1 MVFVIKYILE
11 NKMKKILLID
21 GSSLIFRAFYAIRN
35 LTTKDGVFVNGVYG
49 FLNMYYK
56 ALELINPTH
65 IFVAFDKGS
74 KTFRHNEF
82 ADYKGTRDNAPNEI
96 TYQFGILKD
105 LLSSMNV
112 NYLELDEYEADD
124 IIGTI
129 AKLAQKEGFEV
140 DIFTGD
146 RDYLQLVDDNIL
158 VYLTKK
164 GISEIKLMNTES
176 ILEEYDLSPKQL
188 IDVKALQG
196 DSSDNIPGVKGVGE
210 KTALKLIQEYGNLEN
225 LYENIDNL
233 KGKLKENLV
242 NEKDKAYL
250 SRYLG
255 EIFLRVPIERNIEDF
270 EIKDVNYNE
279 YLKKLEKLEFNSIIN
294 KHFKDIKKE
303 STVKSNQNIDFEVI
317 NFSEIFEKIKND
329 DEISIKFFSDKG
341 YIYRKKFYIGI
352 YSNFNKKA
360 YICKDFKLSDF
371 EKFCNLDIKIIGY
384 DIKEELFFALKNNLE
399 FKNYEDVM
407 ILEYLIDSNKGNYD
421 ILKVSNEFLNLE
433 ILDLKEMLGKGKNKK
448 TFFELEEDIIFKFIS
463 QNVFAISALYDIFI
477 EKAKENNLISLYE
490 NVEKPLVKVLADME
504 KTGVL
509 VDRNKIIE
517 LNEEYSKLAYLYE
530 QKVYELAGEVFNLNS
545 PKQLGVILFEKI
557 GLPVVK
563 KTKTGYSTDVEVL
576 EKLSKKHE
584 IADYILKYRS
594 LNKLISTY
602 LDGILE
608 YIMDDGR
615 VRTSFKQMITA
626 TGRLSSVDP
635 NLQNIPI
642 RSEEGKN
649 IRKVFVA
656 DKNKVF
662 IDADYSQIELRV
674 LAHLS
679 KDSVMIDS
687 FKNDLDIHYK
697 TASEVFGVPINEVTD
712 NQRRSAKAV
721 NFGIVYGISDYGLSK
736 DLNITRNEARQYI
749 DGYLN
754 TYPSIKNY
762 MEQIVNK
769 AKKDGFVTTILD
781 RKRYIPEINSKNF
794 NIRSFGE
801 RIALNT
807 PIQGSAADIIKLAM
821 IKVYE
826 RLKIEKVN
834 AKLILQIHDELIVE
848 CEESEKET
856 VKKILKNSM
865 ENVYKLDL
873 PLKVDVCEGRNW
885 YESK

>member
-1 MVFVIKYILE
+1 
-11 NKMKKILLID
+11 MKKILLID

-56 ALELINPTH
+56 VLELIKPTH
-65 IFVAFDKGS
+65 VFVAFDKGS

-360 YICKDFKLSDF
+360 YICKNFKLSDF

-448 TFFELEEDIIFKFIS
+448 TFFELEEAIIFKFIS

-754 TYPSIKNY
+754 TYPSIKSY
-762 MEQIVNK
+762 MEEIVNK

-807 PIQGSAADIIKLAM
+807 PIQGSAADIIKLAI

-826 RLKIEKVN
+826 RLKVEKVN

-873 PLKVDVCEGRNW
+873 PLKVDICEGRNW

>member
-1 MVFVIKYILE
+1 
-11 NKMKKILLID
+11 MKKILLID
-21 GSSLIFRAFYAIRN
+21 GSSLIFRAFYAIKN

-56 ALELINPTH
+56 ALELTNPTH
-65 IFVAFDKGS
+65 VFVAFDKGS
-74 KTFRHNEF
+74 KTFRHTEYS
-82 ADYKGTRDNAPNEI
+82 DYKGTRDKAPNEI

-124 IIGTI
+124 ILGTI

-146 RDYLQLVDDNIL
+146 RDYLQLVDDNIF

-164 GISEIKLMNTES
+164 GISEIKLMDNNAIFEDFG
-176 ILEEYDLSPKQL
+176 ISPKQL

-225 LYENIDNL
+225 LYKNLGKL
-233 KGKLKENLV
+233 KGKLKENLE

-255 EIFLRVPIERNIEDF
+255 EIYLNVPIDKNIEDF
-270 EIKDVNYNE
+270 ELKDVNLNE
-279 YLKKLEKLEFNSIIN
+279 YIEKLENLEFKSIIN
-294 KHFKDIKKE
+294 KFFKDVKKDN
-303 STVKSNQNIDFEVI
+303 SNSINHIIDSEVI
-317 NFSEIFEKIKND
+317 NFSEIFDKIKNGK
-329 DEISIKFFSDKG
+329 SIAVKFFSDKE
-341 YIYRKKFYIGI
+341 YIYREKFYIGV
-352 YSNFNKKA
+352 YSDYNKKS
-360 YICKDFKLSDF
+360 YICKEFNLEDF
-371 EKFCNLDIKIIGY
+371 ERLCNSDIKIVGY
-384 DIKEELFFALKNNLE
+384 DIKEELFFLLKNNFE
-399 FKNYEDVM
+399 VNNYEDVM
-407 ILEYLIDSNKGNYD
+407 ILEYLVDSNKGNYD
-421 ILKVSNEFLNLE
+421 ITKVSDELLHLE
-433 ILDLKEMLGKGKNKK
+433 IIDLKERFGKGKNKK
-448 TFFELEEDIIFKFIS
+448 TFFDLDEDIIVKYIS
-463 QNVFAISALYDIFI
+463 QYVFAISELYSIFVQ
-477 EKAKENNLISLYE
+477 KVKENNLYSLYE
-490 NVEKPLVKVLADME
+490 NVEKPLVKILADME
-504 KTGVL
+504 KTGVK
-509 VDRNKIIE
+509 VDKNKILE
-517 LNEEYSKLAYLYE
+517 LNEEYSKLADEYE
-530 QKVYELAGEVFNLNS
+530 QRVYELAGEVFNLNS
-545 PKQLGVILFEKI
+545 PKQLGVILFDKMK
-557 GLPVVK
+557 LPVVK

-576 EKLSKKHE
+576 EKLSEDYE
-584 IADYILKYRS
+584 IAEYILKYRS

-602 LDGILE
+602 LVGILD
-608 YIMDDGR
+608 YIMEDDR
-615 VRTSFKQMITA
+615 VRTSYKQMITA

-635 NLQNIPI
+635 NLQNIPV
-642 RSEEGKN
+642 RTQEGKN

-679 KDSVMIDS
+679 KDLVMIDS

-697 TASEVFGVPINEVTD
+697 TASEVFGVPIEEVTD

-754 TYPSIKNY
+754 TYPNIKNY
-762 MEQIVNK
+762 MEEIVK
-769 AKKDGFVTTILD
+769 IAKKDGYVTTILG
-781 RKRYIPEINSKNF
+781 RKRYIPEIKSKNF

-821 IKVYE
+821 IKVYK
-826 RLKIEKVN
+826 RLKEEKVN
-834 AKLILQIHDELIVE
+834 AKLILQIHDELIIE
-848 CEESEKET
+848 CDEKEKDI
-856 VKKILKNSM
+856 VKNILKESM

-885 YESK
+885 FESK

>member
-490 NVEKPLVKVLADME
+490 NVEKPLVKVLSDME

-602 LDGILE
+602 LYGILE

-754 TYPSIKNY
+754 TYPSIKSY
-762 MEQIVNK
+762 MEEIVNK

-826 RLKIEKVN
+826 RLKVEKVN

-873 PLKVDVCEGRNW
+873 PLKVDICEGRNW

>member
-1 MVFVIKYILE
+1 
-11 NKMKKILLID
+11 MKKILLID

-65 IFVAFDKGS
+65 VFVAFDKGS

-463 QNVFAISALYDIFI
+463 QNVFVISALYDIFI

-754 TYPSIKNY
+754 TYPSIKSY
-762 MEQIVNK
+762 MEEIVNK

-873 PLKVDVCEGRNW
+873 PLKVDICEGRNW

>member
-1 MVFVIKYILE
+1 
-11 NKMKKILLID
+11 MKKILLID
-21 GSSLIFRAFYAIRN
+21 GSSLIFRAFYAIKN

-56 ALELINPTH
+56 ALELTNPTH
-65 IFVAFDKGS
+65 VFVAFDKGS
-74 KTFRHNEF
+74 KTFRHTEYS
-82 ADYKGTRDNAPNEI
+82 DYKGTRDKAPNEI

-124 IIGTI
+124 ILGTI

-146 RDYLQLVDDNIL
+146 RDYLQLVDDNIF

-164 GISEIKLMNTES
+164 GISEIKLMDNKAIYEDFG
-176 ILEEYDLSPKQL
+176 ISPKQL
-188 IDVKALQG
+188 IEVKALQG

-225 LYENIDNL
+225 LYENLGKL
-233 KGKLKENLV
+233 KGKLKENLE

-255 EIFLRVPIERNIEDF
+255 EIYLNVPIDKNIEDF
-270 EIKDVNYNE
+270 ELKDVNLNE
-279 YLKKLEKLEFNSIIN
+279 YIEKLENLEFKSIIN
-294 KHFKDIKKE
+294 KYFKDVKKDN
-303 STVKSNQNIDFEVI
+303 SKSINHKIDSEVI
-317 NFSEIFEKIKND
+317 NFSEIFDKIKND
-329 DEISIKFFSDKG
+329 KSIAVKFFSDKE
-341 YIYRKKFYIGI
+341 YIYREKFYIGV
-352 YSNFNKKA
+352 YSDYNKKS
-360 YICKDFKLSDF
+360 YICKEFNLKDF
-371 EKFCNLDIKIIGY
+371 ERLCNSDIKIVGY
-384 DIKEELFFALKNNLE
+384 DIKEELFFLLKNNFE
-399 FKNYEDVM
+399 VNNYEDVM
-407 ILEYLIDSNKGNYD
+407 ILEYLVDSNKGNYD
-421 ILKVSNEFLNLE
+421 ITKVSEELLHLE
-433 ILDLKEMLGKGKNKK
+433 IIDLKERFGKGKNKK
-448 TFFELEEDIIFKFIS
+448 TFFDLDEDIIVKYIS
-463 QNVFAISALYDIFI
+463 QYVFAISELYSIFVQ
-477 EKAKENNLISLYE
+477 KVKENNLYSLYE
-490 NVEKPLVKVLADME
+490 NVEKPLVKILADME
-504 KTGVL
+504 KTGVK
-509 VDRNKIIE
+509 VDKNKILE
-517 LNEEYSKLAYLYE
+517 LNEEYSKLADEYE
-530 QKVYELAGEVFNLNS
+530 QRVYELAGEEFNLNS
-545 PKQLGVILFEKI
+545 PKQLGVILFDKMK
-557 GLPVVK
+557 LPVVK

-576 EKLSKKHE
+576 EKLSEDYE
-584 IADYILKYRS
+584 IAEYILKYRS

-602 LDGILE
+602 LVGILD
-608 YIMDDGR
+608 YIMEDDR
-615 VRTSFKQMITA
+615 VRTSYKQMITA

-635 NLQNIPI
+635 NLQNIPV
-642 RSEEGKN
+642 RTQEGKN

-679 KDSVMIDS
+679 KDLVMIDS

-697 TASEVFGVPINEVTD
+697 TASEVFGVPIEEVTD

-754 TYPSIKNY
+754 TYPNIKNY
-762 MEQIVNK
+762 MEEIVK
-769 AKKDGFVTTILD
+769 IAKKDGYVTTILG

-826 RLKIEKVN
+826 RLKEEKVN
-834 AKLILQIHDELIVE
+834 AKLILQIHDELIIE
-848 CEESEKET
+848 CDEKEKDI
-856 VKKILKNSM
+856 VKNILKESM

>member
-1 MVFVIKYILE
+1 
-11 NKMKKILLID
+11 MKKILLID
-21 GSSLIFRAFYAIRN
+21 GSSLIFRAFYAIKN

-56 ALELINPTH
+56 ALELTNPTH
-65 IFVAFDKGS
+65 VFVAFDKGS
-74 KTFRHNEF
+74 KTFRHTEYS
-82 ADYKGTRDNAPNEI
+82 DYKGTRDKAPNEI

-124 IIGTI
+124 ILGTI

-146 RDYLQLVDDNIL
+146 RDYLQLVDDNIF

-164 GISEIKLMNTES
+164 GISEIKLMDNNAIFEDFG
-176 ILEEYDLSPKQL
+176 ISPKQL
-188 IDVKALQG
+188 IEVKALQG

-225 LYENIDNL
+225 LYENLGKL
-233 KGKLKENLV
+233 KGKLKENLE

-255 EIFLRVPIERNIEDF
+255 EIYLNVPIDKNIEDF
-270 EIKDVNYNE
+270 ELKDVNLNE
-279 YLKKLEKLEFNSIIN
+279 YIEKLENLEFKSIIN
-294 KHFKDIKKE
+294 KYFKDVKKDN
-303 STVKSNQNIDFEVI
+303 SNSINHIIDSEVI
-317 NFSEIFEKIKND
+317 NFSEIFDKIKND
-329 DEISIKFFSDKG
+329 KSIAVKFFSDKE
-341 YIYRKKFYIGI
+341 YIYREKFYIGV
-352 YSNFNKKA
+352 YSDYNKKS
-360 YICKDFKLSDF
+360 YICKEFNLEDF
-371 EKFCNLDIKIIGY
+371 ERLCNSDIKIVGY
-384 DIKEELFFALKNNLE
+384 DIKEELFFLLKNNFE
-399 FKNYEDVM
+399 VNNYEDVM
-407 ILEYLIDSNKGNYD
+407 ILEYLVDSNKGNYD
-421 ILKVSNEFLNLE
+421 ITKVSEELLHLE
-433 ILDLKEMLGKGKNKK
+433 IIDLKERFGKGKNKK
-448 TFFELEEDIIFKFIS
+448 TFFDLDEDIIVKYIS
-463 QNVFAISALYDIFI
+463 QYVFAISELYSIFVQ
-477 EKAKENNLISLYE
+477 KVKENNLYSLYE
-490 NVEKPLVKVLADME
+490 NVEKPLVKILADME
-504 KTGVL
+504 KTGVK
-509 VDRNKIIE
+509 VDKNKILE
-517 LNEEYSKLAYLYE
+517 LNEEYSKLADEYE
-530 QKVYELAGEVFNLNS
+530 QRVYEIAGEVFNLNS
-545 PKQLGVILFEKI
+545 PKQLGVILFDKMK
-557 GLPVVK
+557 LPVVK

-576 EKLSKKHE
+576 EKLSEDYE
-584 IADYILKYRS
+584 IAEYILKYRS

-602 LDGILE
+602 LVGILD
-608 YIMDDGR
+608 YIMEDDR
-615 VRTSFKQMITA
+615 VRTSYKQMITA

-635 NLQNIPI
+635 NLQNIPV
-642 RSEEGKN
+642 RTQEGKN

-679 KDSVMIDS
+679 KDLVMIDS

-697 TASEVFGVPINEVTD
+697 TASEVFGVPIEEVTD

-754 TYPSIKNY
+754 TYPNIKNY
-762 MEQIVNK
+762 MEEIVK
-769 AKKDGFVTTILD
+769 IAKKDGYVTTILG

-826 RLKIEKVN
+826 RLKEEKVN
-834 AKLILQIHDELIVE
+834 AKLILQIHDELIIE
-848 CEESEKET
+848 CDEKEKDI
-856 VKKILKNSM
+856 VKNILKESM

>member
-1 MVFVIKYILE
+1 
-11 NKMKKILLID
+11 MKKILLID
-21 GSSLIFRAFYAIRN
+21 GSSLIFRAFYAIKN

-56 ALELINPTH
+56 ALELTNPTH
-65 IFVAFDKGS
+65 VFVAFDKGS
-74 KTFRHNEF
+74 KTFRHTEYS
-82 ADYKGTRDNAPNEI
+82 DYKGTRDKAPNEI

-124 IIGTI
+124 ILGTI

-146 RDYLQLVDDNIL
+146 RDYLQLVDDNIF

-164 GISEIKLMNTES
+164 GISEIKLMDNNAIFEDFG
-176 ILEEYDLSPKQL
+176 ISPKQL

-225 LYENIDNL
+225 LYENLGKL
-233 KGKLKENLV
+233 KGKLKENV
-242 NEKDKAYL
+242 ENEKDKAYL

-255 EIFLRVPIERNIEDF
+255 EIYLNVPIDKNIEDF
-270 EIKDVNYNE
+270 ELKDVNLNE
-279 YLKKLEKLEFNSIIN
+279 YIEKLENLEFKSIIN
-294 KHFKDIKKE
+294 KFFKDVKKDN
-303 STVKSNQNIDFEVI
+303 SNSINHIIDSEVI
-317 NFSEIFEKIKND
+317 NFSEIFDKIKND
-329 DEISIKFFSDKG
+329 KSIAVKFFSDKE
-341 YIYRKKFYIGI
+341 YIYREKFYIGV
-352 YSNFNKKA
+352 YSDYNKKS
-360 YICKDFKLSDF
+360 YICKEFNLEDF
-371 EKFCNLDIKIIGY
+371 ERLCNSDIKIVGY
-384 DIKEELFFALKNNLE
+384 DIKEELFFLLKNN
-399 FKNYEDVM
+399 FAVNNYEDVM
-407 ILEYLIDSNKGNYD
+407 ILEYLVDSNKGNYD
-421 ILKVSNEFLNLE
+421 ITKVSEELLHLE
-433 ILDLKEMLGKGKNKK
+433 IIDLKERFGKGKNKK
-448 TFFELEEDIIFKFIS
+448 TFFDLDEDIIVKYIS
-463 QNVFAISALYDIFI
+463 QYVFAISELYSIFVQ
-477 EKAKENNLISLYE
+477 KVKENNLYSLYE
-490 NVEKPLVKVLADME
+490 NVEKPLVKILADME
-504 KTGVL
+504 KTGVK
-509 VDRNKIIE
+509 VDKNKILE
-517 LNEEYSKLAYLYE
+517 LNEEYSKLADEYE
-530 QKVYELAGEVFNLNS
+530 QRVYEIAGEVFNLNS
-545 PKQLGVILFEKI
+545 PKQLGVILFDKMK
-557 GLPVVK
+557 LPVVK

-576 EKLSKKHE
+576 EKLSEDYE
-584 IADYILKYRS
+584 IAEYILKYRS

-602 LDGILE
+602 LVGILD
-608 YIMDDGR
+608 YIMEDDR
-615 VRTSFKQMITA
+615 VRTSYKQMITA

-635 NLQNIPI
+635 NLQNIPV
-642 RSEEGKN
+642 RTQEGKN

-679 KDSVMIDS
+679 KDLVMIDS

-697 TASEVFGVPINEVTD
+697 TASEVFGVPIEEVTD

-754 TYPSIKNY
+754 TYPNIKNY
-762 MEQIVNK
+762 MEEIVK
-769 AKKDGFVTTILD
+769 IAKKDGYVTTILG

-826 RLKIEKVN
+826 RLKEEKVN
-834 AKLILQIHDELIVE
+834 AKLILQIHDELIIE
-848 CEESEKET
+848 CDEKEKDI
-856 VKKILKNSM
+856 VKNILKESM

>member
-1 MVFVIKYILE
+1 
-11 NKMKKILLID
+11 MKKILLID
-21 GSSLIFRAFYAIRN
+21 GSSLIFRAFYAIKN

-56 ALELINPTH
+56 ALELTNPTH
-65 IFVAFDKGS
+65 VFVAFDKGS
-74 KTFRHNEF
+74 KTFRHTEYS
-82 ADYKGTRDNAPNEI
+82 DYKGTRDKAPNEI

-129 AKLAQKEGFEV
+129 AKMAQKEGFEV

-146 RDYLQLVDDNIL
+146 RDYLQLVDDNIF

-164 GISEIKLMNTES
+164 GISEIKLMDNNAIFEDFG
-176 ILEEYDLSPKQL
+176 ISPKQL
-188 IDVKALQG
+188 IEVKALQG

-225 LYENIDNL
+225 LYENLGNL
-233 KGKLKENLV
+233 KGKLKENLE

-255 EIFLRVPIERNIEDF
+255 EIYLNVPIDKNIEDF
-270 EIKDVNYNE
+270 EIKDVNLNE
-279 YLKKLEKLEFNSIIN
+279 YIEKLENLEFKSIIN
-294 KHFKDIKKE
+294 KYFKDVKKDN
-303 STVKSNQNIDFEVI
+303 SKNLNHIIDSEVI
-317 NFSEIFEKIKND
+317 IFSEIFDKIKND
-329 DEISIKFFSDKG
+329 KSIAVKFFSDKE
-341 YIYRKKFYIGI
+341 YIYREKFYIGV
-352 YSNFNKKA
+352 YSDYNKKS
-360 YICKDFKLSDF
+360 YICKDFNLKDF
-371 EKFCNLDIKIIGY
+371 ERLCNSDIKIVGY
-384 DIKEELFFALKNNLE
+384 DIKEELFFLLKNNFE
-399 FKNYEDVM
+399 VNNYEDVM
-407 ILEYLIDSNKGNYD
+407 ILEYLVDSNKGNYD
-421 ILKVSNEFLNLE
+421 ITKVSEEVLHLE
-433 ILDLKEMLGKGKNKK
+433 IIDLKEIFGKGKNKK
-448 TFFELEEDIIFKFIS
+448 TFFDLDEDIIVKYIS
-463 QNVFAISALYDIFI
+463 QYVFAISELYSIFVQ
-477 EKAKENNLISLYE
+477 KVKENNLYSLYE
-490 NVEKPLVKVLADME
+490 NVEKPLVKILADME
-504 KTGVL
+504 KTGVR
-509 VDRNKIIE
+509 VDKNKIME
-517 LNEEYSKLAYLYE
+517 LNEEYSKLADEYE
-530 QKVYELAGEVFNLNS
+530 QRVYELAGEVFNLNS
-545 PKQLGVILFEKI
+545 PKQLGVVLFDKMK
-557 GLPVVK
+557 LPVVK

-576 EKLSKKHE
+576 EKLSEEHE
-584 IADYILKYRS
+584 IAEYILKYRS

-602 LDGILE
+602 LVGILD
-608 YIMDDGR
+608 YIMEDDR
-615 VRTSFKQMITA
+615 VRTSYKQMITA

-635 NLQNIPI
+635 NLQNIPV
-642 RSEEGKN
+642 RTQEGKN

-679 KDSVMIDS
+679 KDLVMIDS
-687 FKNDLDIHYK
+687 FKNNLDIHYK
-697 TASEVFGVPINEVTD
+697 TASEVFGVPIEEVTD

-754 TYPSIKNY
+754 TYPNIKNY
-762 MEQIVNK
+762 MEEIVK
-769 AKKDGFVTTILD
+769 TAKKDGYVTTILG

-826 RLKIEKVN
+826 RLKEEKVN
-834 AKLILQIHDELIVE
+834 AKLILQIHDELIIE
-848 CEESEKET
+848 CDEKEKDI
-856 VKKILKNSM
+856 VKNILKESM

>member
-1 MVFVIKYILE
+1 
-11 NKMKKILLID
+11 MKKILLID
-21 GSSLIFRAFYAIRN
+21 GSSLIFRAFYAIKN

-56 ALELINPTH
+56 ALELTNPTH
-65 IFVAFDKGS
+65 VFVAFDKGS
-74 KTFRHNEF
+74 KTFRHTEYS
-82 ADYKGTRDNAPNEI
+82 DYKGTRDKAPNEI

-124 IIGTI
+124 ILGTI

-146 RDYLQLVDDNIL
+146 RDYLQLVDDNIF

-164 GISEIKLMNTES
+164 GISEIKLMDNNAIYEDFG
-176 ILEEYDLSPKQL
+176 ISPKQL
-188 IDVKALQG
+188 IEVKALQG

-225 LYENIDNL
+225 LYKNLGKL
-233 KGKLKENLV
+233 KGKLKENLE

-255 EIFLRVPIERNIEDF
+255 EIYLNVPIDKNIEDF
-270 EIKDVNYNE
+270 ELKDVNLNE
-279 YLKKLEKLEFNSIIN
+279 YIEKLENLEFKSIIN
-294 KHFKDIKKE
+294 KFFKDVKKDN
-303 STVKSNQNIDFEVI
+303 SNSINHIIDSEVI
-317 NFSEIFEKIKND
+317 NFSEIFDKIKND
-329 DEISIKFFSDKG
+329 KSIAVKFFSDKE
-341 YIYRKKFYIGI
+341 YIYREKFYIGV
-352 YSNFNKKA
+352 YSDYNKKS
-360 YICKDFKLSDF
+360 YICKEFNLKDF
-371 EKFCNLDIKIIGY
+371 ERLCNSDIKIVGY
-384 DIKEELFFALKNNLE
+384 DIKEELFFLLKNNFE
-399 FKNYEDVM
+399 VNNYEDVM
-407 ILEYLIDSNKGNYD
+407 ILEYLVDSNKGNYD
-421 ILKVSNEFLNLE
+421 ITKVSEELLHLE
-433 ILDLKEMLGKGKNKK
+433 IIDLKERFGKGKNKK
-448 TFFELEEDIIFKFIS
+448 TFFDLDEDIIVKYIS
-463 QNVFAISALYDIFI
+463 QYVFAISELYSIFVQ
-477 EKAKENNLISLYE
+477 KVKENNLYSLYE
-490 NVEKPLVKVLADME
+490 NVEKPLVKILADME
-504 KTGVL
+504 KTGVK
-509 VDRNKIIE
+509 VDKNKILE
-517 LNEEYSKLAYLYE
+517 LNEEYSKLADEYE
-530 QKVYELAGEVFNLNS
+530 QRVYEIAGEVFNLNS
-545 PKQLGVILFEKI
+545 PKQLGVILFDKMK
-557 GLPVVK
+557 LPVVK

-576 EKLSKKHE
+576 EKLSEDYE
-584 IADYILKYRS
+584 IAEYILKYRS

-602 LDGILE
+602 LVGILD
-608 YIMDDGR
+608 YIMEDDR
-615 VRTSFKQMITA
+615 VRTSYKQMITA

-635 NLQNIPI
+635 NLQNIPV
-642 RSEEGKN
+642 RTQEGKN

-679 KDSVMIDS
+679 KDLVMIDS

-697 TASEVFGVPINEVTD
+697 TASEVFGVPIEEVTD

-754 TYPSIKNY
+754 TYPNIKNY
-762 MEQIVNK
+762 MEEIVK
-769 AKKDGFVTTILD
+769 IAKKDGYVTTILG

-826 RLKIEKVN
+826 RLKEEKVN
-834 AKLILQIHDELIVE
+834 AKLILQIHDELIIE
-848 CEESEKET
+848 CDEKEKDI
-856 VKKILKNSM
+856 VKNILKESM

>member
-1 MVFVIKYILE
+1 
-11 NKMKKILLID
+11 MKKILLID

-65 IFVAFDKGS
+65 VFVAFDKGS

-448 TFFELEEDIIFKFIS
+448 TFFELEENIIFKFIS

-736 DLNITRNEARQYI
+736 DLNITRNEARKYI

-754 TYPSIKNY
+754 TYPSIKSY
-762 MEQIVNK
+762 MEEIVNK

-826 RLKIEKVN
+826 RLKIEKVD

-873 PLKVDVCEGRNW
+873 PLKVDICEGRNW

>member
-1 MVFVIKYILE
+1 
-11 NKMKKILLID
+11 MKKILLID

-65 IFVAFDKGS
+65 VFVAFDKGS

-82 ADYKGTRDNAPNEI
+82 ADYKGTRGNAPNEI

-736 DLNITRNEARQYI
+736 DLNITRNEARKYI

-754 TYPSIKNY
+754 TYPSIKSY
-762 MEQIVNK
+762 MEEIVNK

-873 PLKVDVCEGRNW
+873 PLKVDICEGRNW

>member
-1 MVFVIKYILE
+1 
-11 NKMKKILLID
+11 MKKILLID
-21 GSSLIFRAFYAIRN
+21 GSSLIFRAFYAIKN

-56 ALELINPTH
+56 ALELTNPTH
-65 IFVAFDKGS
+65 VFVAFDKGS
-74 KTFRHNEF
+74 KTFRHTEYS
-82 ADYKGTRDNAPNEI
+82 DYKGTRDKAPNEI

-124 IIGTI
+124 ILGTI

-146 RDYLQLVDDNIL
+146 RDYLQLVDDNIF

-164 GISEIKLMNTES
+164 GISEIKLMDNNAIFEDFG
-176 ILEEYDLSPKQL
+176 ISPNQL

-225 LYENIDNL
+225 LYKNLGKL
-233 KGKLKENLV
+233 KGKLKENLE

-255 EIFLRVPIERNIEDF
+255 EIYLNVPIDKNIEDF
-270 EIKDVNYNE
+270 ELKDVNLNE
-279 YLKKLEKLEFNSIIN
+279 YIEKLENLEFKSIIN
-294 KHFKDIKKE
+294 KFFKDVKKDN
-303 STVKSNQNIDFEVI
+303 SNSINHIIDSEVI
-317 NFSEIFEKIKND
+317 NFSEIFDKIKND
-329 DEISIKFFSDKG
+329 KSIAVKFFSDKE
-341 YIYRKKFYIGI
+341 YIYREKFYIGV
-352 YSNFNKKA
+352 YSDYNKKS
-360 YICKDFKLSDF
+360 YICKEFNLEDF
-371 EKFCNLDIKIIGY
+371 ERLCNSDIKIVGY
-384 DIKEELFFALKNNLE
+384 DIKEELFFLLKNNFE
-399 FKNYEDVM
+399 VNNYEDVM
-407 ILEYLIDSNKGNYD
+407 ILEYLVDSNKGNYD
-421 ILKVSNEFLNLE
+421 ITKVSEELLHLE
-433 ILDLKEMLGKGKNKK
+433 IIDLKERFGKGKNKK
-448 TFFELEEDIIFKFIS
+448 TFFDLDEDIIVKYIS
-463 QNVFAISALYDIFI
+463 QYVFAISELYSIFVQ
-477 EKAKENNLISLYE
+477 KVKENNLYSLYE
-490 NVEKPLVKVLADME
+490 NVEKPLVKILADME
-504 KTGVL
+504 KTGVK
-509 VDRNKIIE
+509 VDKNKILE
-517 LNEEYSKLAYLYE
+517 LNEEYSKLADEYE
-530 QKVYELAGEVFNLNS
+530 QRVYEIAGEVFNLNS
-545 PKQLGVILFEKI
+545 PKQLGVILFDKMK
-557 GLPVVK
+557 LPVVK

-576 EKLSKKHE
+576 EKLSEDYE
-584 IADYILKYRS
+584 IAEYILKYRS

-602 LDGILE
+602 LVGILD
-608 YIMDDGR
+608 YIMEDDR
-615 VRTSFKQMITA
+615 VRTSYKQMITA

-635 NLQNIPI
+635 NLQNIPV
-642 RSEEGKN
+642 RTQEGKN

-679 KDSVMIDS
+679 KDLVMIDS

-697 TASEVFGVPINEVTD
+697 TASEVFGVPIEEVTD

-754 TYPSIKNY
+754 TYPNIKNY
-762 MEQIVNK
+762 MEEIVK
-769 AKKDGFVTTILD
+769 IAKKDGYVTTILG

-821 IKVYE
+821 IKVYK
-826 RLKIEKVN
+826 RLKEEKVN
-834 AKLILQIHDELIVE
+834 AKLILQIHDELIIE
-848 CEESEKET
+848 CDEKEKDI
-856 VKKILKNSM
+856 VKNILKESM

>member
-1 MVFVIKYILE
+1 
-11 NKMKKILLID
+11 MKKILLID

-65 IFVAFDKGS
+65 VFVAFDKGS

-124 IIGTI
+124 ILGTI

-146 RDYLQLVDDNIL
+146 RDYLQLIDDNIF

-294 KHFKDIKKE
+294 KHFKDRKKE

-754 TYPSIKNY
+754 TYPSIKSY
-762 MEQIVNK
+762 MEEIVNK

-873 PLKVDVCEGRNW
+873 PLKVDICEGRNW

>member
-1 MVFVIKYILE
+1 
-11 NKMKKILLID
+11 MKKILLID

-112 NYLELDEYEADD
+112 NYLELDKYEADD

-329 DEISIKFFSDKG
+329 DEVSIKFFSDKG

-576 EKLSKKHE
+576 EELSKKHE

-754 TYPSIKNY
+754 TYPSIKSY
-762 MEQIVNK
+762 MEEIVNK

>member
-1 MVFVIKYILE
+1 
-11 NKMKKILLID
+11 MKKILLID

-176 ILEEYDLSPKQL
+176 ILEEYDLSPRQL

-754 TYPSIKNY
+754 TYPSIKSY
-762 MEQIVNK
+762 MEEIVNK

-873 PLKVDVCEGRNW
+873 PLKVDICEGRNW

>member
-303 STVKSNQNIDFEVI
+303 STVKPNQNIDFEVI

-754 TYPSIKNY
+754 TYPSIKSY
-762 MEQIVNK
+762 MEEIVNK

-873 PLKVDVCEGRNW
+873 PLKVDICEGRNW

>member
-1 MVFVIKYILE
+1 
-11 NKMKKILLID
+11 MKKILLID
-21 GSSLIFRAFYAIRN
+21 GSSLIFRAFYAIKN

-56 ALELINPTH
+56 ALELTNPTH
-65 IFVAFDKGS
+65 VFVAFDKGS
-74 KTFRHNEF
+74 KTFRHTEYS
-82 ADYKGTRDNAPNEI
+82 DYKGTRDKAPNEI

-124 IIGTI
+124 ILGTI

-146 RDYLQLVDDNIL
+146 RDYLQLVDDNIF

-164 GISEIKLMNTES
+164 GISEIKLMDNNAIFEDFG
-176 ILEEYDLSPKQL
+176 ISPKQL

-225 LYENIDNL
+225 LYENLGKL
-233 KGKLKENLV
+233 KGKLKENLE

-255 EIFLRVPIERNIEDF
+255 EIYLNVPIDKNIEDF
-270 EIKDVNYNE
+270 ELKDVNLNE
-279 YLKKLEKLEFNSIIN
+279 YIEKLENLEFKSIIN
-294 KHFKDIKKE
+294 KFFKDVKKDN
-303 STVKSNQNIDFEVI
+303 SNSINHIIDSEVI
-317 NFSEIFEKIKND
+317 NFSEIFDKIKND
-329 DEISIKFFSDKG
+329 KSIAVKFFSDKE
-341 YIYRKKFYIGI
+341 YIYREKFYIGV
-352 YSNFNKKA
+352 YSDYNKKS
-360 YICKDFKLSDF
+360 YICKEFNLEDF
-371 EKFCNLDIKIIGY
+371 ERLCNSDIKIVGY
-384 DIKEELFFALKNNLE
+384 DIKEELFFLLKNNFE
-399 FKNYEDVM
+399 VNNYEDVM
-407 ILEYLIDSNKGNYD
+407 ILEYLVDSNKGNYD
-421 ILKVSNEFLNLE
+421 ITKVSEELLHLE
-433 ILDLKEMLGKGKNKK
+433 IIDLKERFGKGKNKK
-448 TFFELEEDIIFKFIS
+448 TFFDLDEDIIVKYIS
-463 QNVFAISALYDIFI
+463 QYVFAISELYSIFVQ
-477 EKAKENNLISLYE
+477 KVKENNLYSLYE
-490 NVEKPLVKVLADME
+490 NVEKPLVKILADME
-504 KTGVL
+504 KTGVK
-509 VDRNKIIE
+509 VDKNKILE
-517 LNEEYSKLAYLYE
+517 LNEEYSKLADEYE
-530 QKVYELAGEVFNLNS
+530 QRVYELAGEVFNLNS
-545 PKQLGVILFEKI
+545 PKQLGVILFDKMK
-557 GLPVVK
+557 LPVVK

-576 EKLSKKHE
+576 EKLSEDYE
-584 IADYILKYRS
+584 IAEYILKYRS

-602 LDGILE
+602 LVGILD
-608 YIMDDGR
+608 YIMEDDR
-615 VRTSFKQMITA
+615 VRTSYKQMITA

-635 NLQNIPI
+635 NLQNIPV
-642 RSEEGKN
+642 RTQEGKN

-679 KDSVMIDS
+679 KDLVMIDS

-697 TASEVFGVPINEVTD
+697 TASEVFGVPIEEVTD

-749 DGYLN
+749 DGFLN
-754 TYPSIKNY
+754 TYPNIKNY
-762 MEQIVNK
+762 MEEIVK
-769 AKKDGFVTTILD
+769 IAKKDGYVTTILG
-781 RKRYIPEINSKNF
+781 RKRYIPEIKSKNF

-821 IKVYE
+821 IKVYK
-826 RLKIEKVN
+826 RLKEEKVN
-834 AKLILQIHDELIVE
+834 AKLILQIHDELIIE
-848 CEESEKET
+848 CDEKEKDI
-856 VKKILKNSM
+856 VKNILKESM

-885 YESK
+885 FESK

>member
-1 MVFVIKYILE
+1 
-11 NKMKKILLID
+11 
-21 GSSLIFRAFYAIRN
+21 
-35 LTTKDGVFVNGVYG
+35 
-49 FLNMYYK
+49 MYYK
-56 ALELINPTH
+56 ALEFTNPTH
-65 IFVAFDKGS
+65 VFVAFDKGS
-74 KTFRHNEF
+74 KTFRHTEYS
-82 ADYKGTRDNAPNEI
+82 DYKGTRDKAPNEI

-124 IIGTI
+124 ILGTI

-146 RDYLQLVDDNIL
+146 RDYLQLVDDNIF

-164 GISEIKLMNTES
+164 GISEIKLMDNNAIFEDFG
-176 ILEEYDLSPKQL
+176 ISPKQL

-225 LYENIDNL
+225 LYENLGKL
-233 KGKLKENLV
+233 KGKLKENLE

-255 EIFLRVPIERNIEDF
+255 EIYLNVPIDKNIEDF
-270 EIKDVNYNE
+270 ELKDVNLNE
-279 YLKKLEKLEFNSIIN
+279 YIEKLENLEFKSIIN
-294 KHFKDIKKE
+294 KFFKDVKKDN
-303 STVKSNQNIDFEVI
+303 SNSINHIIDSEVI
-317 NFSEIFEKIKND
+317 NFSEIFDKIKND
-329 DEISIKFFSDKG
+329 KSIAVKFFSDKE
-341 YIYRKKFYIGI
+341 YIYREKFYIGV
-352 YSNFNKKA
+352 YSDYNKKS
-360 YICKDFKLSDF
+360 YICKEFNLEDF
-371 EKFCNLDIKIIGY
+371 ERLCNSDIKIVGY
-384 DIKEELFFALKNNLE
+384 DIKEELFFLLKNNFE
-399 FKNYEDVM
+399 VNNYEDVM
-407 ILEYLIDSNKGNYD
+407 ILEYLVDSNKGNYD
-421 ILKVSNEFLNLE
+421 ITKVSEELLHLE
-433 ILDLKEMLGKGKNKK
+433 IIDLKERFGKGKNKK
-448 TFFELEEDIIFKFIS
+448 TFFDLDEDIIVKYIS
-463 QNVFAISALYDIFI
+463 QYVFAISELYSIFVQ
-477 EKAKENNLISLYE
+477 KVKENNLYSLYE
-490 NVEKPLVKVLADME
+490 NVEKPLVKILADME
-504 KTGVL
+504 KTGVK
-509 VDRNKIIE
+509 VDKNKILE
-517 LNEEYSKLAYLYE
+517 LNEEYSKLADEYE
-530 QKVYELAGEVFNLNS
+530 QRVYEIAGEVFNLNS
-545 PKQLGVILFEKI
+545 PKQLGVILFDKMK
-557 GLPVVK
+557 LPVVK

-576 EKLSKKHE
+576 EKLSEDYE
-584 IADYILKYRS
+584 IAEYILKYRS

-602 LDGILE
+602 LVGILD
-608 YIMDDGR
+608 YIMEDDR
-615 VRTSFKQMITA
+615 VRTSYKQMITA

-635 NLQNIPI
+635 NLQNIPV
-642 RSEEGKN
+642 RTQEGKN

-679 KDSVMIDS
+679 KDLVMIDS

-697 TASEVFGVPINEVTD
+697 TASEVFGVPIEEVTD

-754 TYPSIKNY
+754 TYPNIKNY
-762 MEQIVNK
+762 MEEIVK
-769 AKKDGFVTTILD
+769 IAKKDGYVTTILG

-826 RLKIEKVN
+826 RLKEEKVN
-834 AKLILQIHDELIVE
+834 AKLILQIHDELIIE
-848 CEESEKET
+848 CDEKEKDI
-856 VKKILKNSM
+856 VKNILKESM

>member
-1 MVFVIKYILE
+1 M
-11 NKMKKILLID
+11 
-21 GSSLIFRAFYAIRN
+21 
-35 LTTKDGVFVNGVYG
+35 
-49 FLNMYYK
+49 
-56 ALELINPTH
+56 
-65 IFVAFDKGS
+65 
-74 KTFRHNEF
+74 
-82 ADYKGTRDNAPNEI
+82 
-96 TYQFGILKD
+96 
-105 LLSSMNV
+105 
-112 NYLELDEYEADD
+112 
-124 IIGTI
+124 
-129 AKLAQKEGFEV
+129 
-140 DIFTGD
+140 
-146 RDYLQLVDDNIL
+146 
-158 VYLTKK
+158 
-164 GISEIKLMNTES
+164 
-176 ILEEYDLSPKQL
+176 
-188 IDVKALQG
+188 
-196 DSSDNIPGVKGVGE
+196 
-210 KTALKLIQEYGNLEN
+210 
-225 LYENIDNL
+225 
-233 KGKLKENLV
+233 
-242 NEKDKAYL
+242 
-250 SRYLG
+250 
-255 EIFLRVPIERNIEDF
+255 
-270 EIKDVNYNE
+270 
-279 YLKKLEKLEFNSIIN
+279 
-294 KHFKDIKKE
+294 
-303 STVKSNQNIDFEVI
+303 
-317 NFSEIFEKIKND
+317 
-329 DEISIKFFSDKG
+329 
-341 YIYRKKFYIGI
+341 
-352 YSNFNKKA
+352 
-360 YICKDFKLSDF
+360 
-371 EKFCNLDIKIIGY
+371 
-384 DIKEELFFALKNNLE
+384 FFALKNNLE

-448 TFFELEEDIIFKFIS
+448 TFFELEENIIFKFIS

-626 TGRLSSVDP
+626 TGRLSSIDP

-754 TYPSIKNY
+754 TYPSIKSY
-762 MEQIVNK
+762 MEEIVNK

-873 PLKVDVCEGRNW
+873 PLKVDICEGRNW

>member
-1 MVFVIKYILE
+1 
-11 NKMKKILLID
+11 MKKILLID

-65 IFVAFDKGS
+65 VFVAFDKGS

-270 EIKDVNYNE
+270 KIKDVNYNE

-329 DEISIKFFSDKG
+329 DEVSIKFFSDKG

>member
-1 MVFVIKYILE
+1 
-11 NKMKKILLID
+11 MKKILLID

-65 IFVAFDKGS
+65 VFVAFDKGS

-341 YIYRKKFYIGI
+341 YIYRNKFYIGI

-448 TFFELEEDIIFKFIS
+448 TFFELEEDIIFKFIL

-754 TYPSIKNY
+754 TYPSIKSY
-762 MEQIVNK
+762 MEEIVNK

-873 PLKVDVCEGRNW
+873 PLKVDICEGRNW

>member
-1 MVFVIKYILE
+1 
-11 NKMKKILLID
+11 MKKILLID

-65 IFVAFDKGS
+65 VFVAFDKGS

-146 RDYLQLVDDNIL
+146 RDYLQLVDYNIL

-164 GISEIKLMNTES
+164 GISEIKLMNIES

-341 YIYRKKFYIGI
+341 YIYRNKFYIGI

-754 TYPSIKNY
+754 TYPSIKSY
-762 MEQIVNK
+762 MEEIVNK

-873 PLKVDVCEGRNW
+873 PLKVDICEGRNW

>member
-1 MVFVIKYILE
+1 
-11 NKMKKILLID
+11 MKKILLID

-65 IFVAFDKGS
+65 VFVAFDKGS

-82 ADYKGTRDNAPNEI
+82 VDYKGTRDNAPNEI

-124 IIGTI
+124 ILGTI

-164 GISEIKLMNTES
+164 GISEIKLMNNES
-176 ILEEYDLSPKQL
+176 IFEEYGLSPKQL

-210 KTALKLIQEYGNLEN
+210 KTALKLIQEYGTLEN
-225 LYENIDNL
+225 LYENLDSL
-233 KGKLKENLV
+233 KGKLKENLE

-250 SRYLG
+250 SRHLG
-255 EIFLRVPIERNIEDF
+255 EIFLNVPIERNIEDF
-270 EIKDVNYNE
+270 EIKDVNSDE
-279 YLKKLEKLEFNSIIN
+279 YIEKLEKLEFKSIIN
-294 KHFKDIKKE
+294 KHFKDIKKDN
-303 STVKSNQNIDFEVI
+303 TIKTNQNIDFEVI
-317 NFSEIFEKIKND
+317 DFSEIFEKIKK
-329 DEISIKFFSDKG
+329 DEYISIKFFSDKG
-341 YIYRKKFYIGI
+341 YIYREKFYIGI

-754 TYPSIKNY
+754 TYPSIKSY
-762 MEQIVNK
+762 MEEIVNK

-826 RLKIEKVN
+826 RLKLEKVN
-834 AKLILQIHDELIVE
+834 AKLILQIHDELIIE
-848 CEESEKET
+848 CEENEKEI
-856 VKKILKNSM
+856 VKKILKDSM

>member
-317 NFSEIFEKIKND
+317 GFSEIFEKIKND

-754 TYPSIKNY
+754 TYPSIKSY
-762 MEQIVNK
+762 MEEIVNK

-873 PLKVDVCEGRNW
+873 PLKVDICEGRNW

>member
-1 MVFVIKYILE
+1 
-11 NKMKKILLID
+11 MKKILLID
-21 GSSLIFRAFYAIRN
+21 GSSLIFRAFYAIKN

-56 ALELINPTH
+56 ALELTNPTH
-65 IFVAFDKGS
+65 VFVAFDKGS
-74 KTFRHNEF
+74 KTFRHTEYS
-82 ADYKGTRDNAPNEI
+82 DYKGTRDKAPNEI

-124 IIGTI
+124 ILGTI

-146 RDYLQLVDDNIL
+146 RDYLQLVDDNIF

-164 GISEIKLMNTES
+164 GISEIKLMDNNAIFEDFG
-176 ILEEYDLSPKQL
+176 ISPKQL

-225 LYENIDNL
+225 LYKNLGKL
-233 KGKLKENLV
+233 KGKLKENLE

-255 EIFLRVPIERNIEDF
+255 EIYLNVPIDKNIEDF
-270 EIKDVNYNE
+270 ELKDVNLNE
-279 YLKKLEKLEFNSIIN
+279 YIEKLENLEFKSIIN
-294 KHFKDIKKE
+294 KFFKDVKKDN
-303 STVKSNQNIDFEVI
+303 SNSINHIIDSEVI
-317 NFSEIFEKIKND
+317 NFSEIFDKIKND
-329 DEISIKFFSDKG
+329 KSIAVKFFSDKE
-341 YIYRKKFYIGI
+341 YIYREKFYIGV
-352 YSNFNKKA
+352 YSDYNKKS
-360 YICKDFKLSDF
+360 YICKEFNLEDF
-371 EKFCNLDIKIIGY
+371 ERLCNSDIKIVGY
-384 DIKEELFFALKNNLE
+384 DIKEELFFLLKNNFE
-399 FKNYEDVM
+399 VNNYEDVM
-407 ILEYLIDSNKGNYD
+407 ILEYLVDSNKGNYD
-421 ILKVSNEFLNLE
+421 ITKVSEELLHLE
-433 ILDLKEMLGKGKNKK
+433 IIDLKERFGKGKNKK
-448 TFFELEEDIIFKFIS
+448 TFFDLDEDIIVKYIS
-463 QNVFAISALYDIFI
+463 QYVFAISELYSIFVQ
-477 EKAKENNLISLYE
+477 KVKENNLYSLYE
-490 NVEKPLVKVLADME
+490 NVEKPLVKILADME
-504 KTGVL
+504 KTGVK
-509 VDRNKIIE
+509 VDKNKILE
-517 LNEEYSKLAYLYE
+517 LNEEYSKLAGEYE
-530 QKVYELAGEVFNLNS
+530 QRVYELAGEVFNLNS
-545 PKQLGVILFEKI
+545 PKQLGVILFDKMK
-557 GLPVVK
+557 LPVVK

-576 EKLSKKHE
+576 EKLSEDYE
-584 IADYILKYRS
+584 IAEYILKYRS

-602 LDGILE
+602 LVGILD
-608 YIMDDGR
+608 YIMEDDR
-615 VRTSFKQMITA
+615 VRTSYKQMITA

-635 NLQNIPI
+635 NLQNIPV
-642 RSEEGKN
+642 RTQEGKN

-679 KDSVMIDS
+679 KDLVMMDS

-697 TASEVFGVPINEVTD
+697 TASEVFGVPIEEVTD

-754 TYPSIKNY
+754 TYPNIKNY
-762 MEQIVNK
+762 MEEIVK
-769 AKKDGFVTTILD
+769 LAKKDGYVTTILG

-826 RLKIEKVN
+826 RLKEEKVN
-834 AKLILQIHDELIVE
+834 AKLILQIHDELIIE
-848 CEESEKET
+848 CDEKEKDI
-856 VKKILKNSM
+856 VKNILKESM

>member
-1 MVFVIKYILE
+1 
-11 NKMKKILLID
+11 MKKILLID
-21 GSSLIFRAFYAIRN
+21 GSSLIFRAFYAIKN

-65 IFVAFDKGS
+65 VFVAFDKGS

-124 IIGTI
+124 ILGTI

-146 RDYLQLVDDNIL
+146 RDYLQLIDDNIF

-176 ILEEYDLSPKQL
+176 VLEEYDLSPKQL

-233 KGKLKENLV
+233 KGKLKENLE

-255 EIFLRVPIERNIEDF
+255 EIFLNVPIDRNIEDF
-270 EIKDVNYNE
+270 EIKDVNSDE
-279 YLKKLEKLEFNSIIN
+279 YIEKLEKLEFKSIIN
-294 KHFKDIKKE
+294 KHFKDIKKNN
-303 STVKSNQNIDFEVI
+303 TVKSNQNIDFEVI
-317 NFSEIFEKIKND
+317 EFSEIFEKIKND
-329 DEISIKFFSDKG
+329 ESISIKFFSDEG

-352 YSNFNKKA
+352 YSNFNNKA
-360 YICKDFKLSDF
+360 YICKEFKLSDF
-371 EKFCNLDIKIIGY
+371 ERFCNLDIKIIGY

-421 ILKVSNEFLNLE
+421 ILKVSNEVLNLD
-433 ILDLKEMLGKGKNKK
+433 ILDLKEMFGKGKNKK
-448 TFFELEEDIIFKFIS
+448 TFFELEEDVIFKFIS
-463 QNVFAISALYDIFI
+463 QNVFAISKLYNIFI
-477 EKAKENNLISLYE
+477 EKVKENNLISLYE

-504 KTGVL
+504 NTGVL

-517 LNEEYSKLAYLYE
+517 LKEEYSKLAKEYE

-545 PKQLGVILFEKI
+545 PKQLGVILFDNMK
-557 GLPVVK
+557 LPVVK

-576 EKLSKKHE
+576 EKLASKHE
-584 IADYILKYRS
+584 IAEYILKYRS

-602 LDGILE
+602 LDGIIE

-649 IRKVFVA
+649 IRKIFVA

-679 KDSVMIDS
+679 KDSVMIHS
-687 FKNDLDIHYK
+687 FKNDLDIHNK

-712 NQRRSAKAV
+712 IQRRSAKAV

-736 DLNITRNEARQYI
+736 DLNITRNEAREYI

-754 TYPSIKNY
+754 TYPSIKIY
-762 MEQIVNK
+762 MEEIVEK

-826 RLKIEKVN
+826 RLKTEKVE

-848 CEESEKET
+848 CKESDKEI
-856 VKKILKNSM
+856 VKKILKESM

>member
-1 MVFVIKYILE
+1 
-11 NKMKKILLID
+11 MKKILLID

-65 IFVAFDKGS
+65 VFVAFDKGS

-196 DSSDNIPGVKGVGE
+196 DSSDNIPGVKGVGDR
-210 KTALKLIQEYGNLEN
+210 TALKLIQEYGNLEN

-317 NFSEIFEKIKND
+317 NFAEIFEKIKND

-754 TYPSIKNY
+754 TYPSIKSY
-762 MEQIVNK
+762 MEEIVNK

-826 RLKIEKVN
+826 RLKVEKVN

-873 PLKVDVCEGRNW
+873 PLKVDICEGRNW

>member
-1 MVFVIKYILE
+1 
-11 NKMKKILLID
+11 MKKILLID

-65 IFVAFDKGS
+65 VFVAFDKGS

-545 PKQLGVILFEKI
+545 PKQLGVILFDKMK
-557 GLPVVK
+557 LPVVK

-736 DLNITRNEARQYI
+736 DLNITRNEARKYI

-754 TYPSIKNY
+754 TYPSIKSY
-762 MEQIVNK
+762 MEEIVNK

-873 PLKVDVCEGRNW
+873 PLKVDICEGRNW

>member
-1 MVFVIKYILE
+1 
-11 NKMKKILLID
+11 MKKILLID
-21 GSSLIFRAFYAIRN
+21 GSSLIFRAFYAIKN

-56 ALELINPTH
+56 ALELTNPTH
-65 IFVAFDKGS
+65 VFVAFDKGS
-74 KTFRHNEF
+74 KTFRHTEYS
-82 ADYKGTRDNAPNEI
+82 DYKGTRDKAPNEI

-112 NYLELDEYEADD
+112 NYLEFDEYEADD
-124 IIGTI
+124 ILGTI
-129 AKLAQKEGFEV
+129 AKLAQKDGFEV

-146 RDYLQLVDDNIL
+146 RDYLQLVDDNIF

-164 GISEIKLMNTES
+164 GISEIKLMDNNAIFEDFG
-176 ILEEYDLSPKQL
+176 ISPKQL

-225 LYENIDNL
+225 LYENLGKL
-233 KGKLKENLV
+233 KGKLKENLE

-255 EIFLRVPIERNIEDF
+255 EIYLNVPIDKNIEDF
-270 EIKDVNYNE
+270 ELKDVNLNE
-279 YLKKLEKLEFNSIIN
+279 YIEKLENLEFKSIIN
-294 KHFKDIKKE
+294 KYFKDVKKDN
-303 STVKSNQNIDFEVI
+303 SKNINHIIDSEVI
-317 NFSEIFEKIKND
+317 NFSEIFDKIKND
-329 DEISIKFFSDKG
+329 KSIAVKFFSDKE
-341 YIYRKKFYIGI
+341 YIYREKFYIGV
-352 YSNFNKKA
+352 YSDYNKKS
-360 YICKDFKLSDF
+360 YICKEFNLKDF
-371 EKFCNLDIKIIGY
+371 ERLCNSDIKIVGY
-384 DIKEELFFALKNNLE
+384 DIKEELFFLLKNNFE
-399 FKNYEDVM
+399 VNNYEDVM
-407 ILEYLIDSNKGNYD
+407 ILEYLVDSNKGNYD
-421 ILKVSNEFLNLE
+421 ITKVSEELLHLE
-433 ILDLKEMLGKGKNKK
+433 IIDLKERFGKGKNKK
-448 TFFELEEDIIFKFIS
+448 TFFDLDEDIIVKYIS
-463 QNVFAISALYDIFI
+463 QYVFAIFELYSIFVQ
-477 EKAKENNLISLYE
+477 KVKENNLYSLYE
-490 NVEKPLVKVLADME
+490 NVEKPLVKILADME
-504 KTGVL
+504 KTGVK
-509 VDRNKIIE
+509 VDKNKILE
-517 LNEEYSKLAYLYE
+517 LNEEYTKLADEYE
-530 QKVYELAGEVFNLNS
+530 QRVYELAGEVFNLNS
-545 PKQLGVILFEKI
+545 PKQLGVILFDKMK
-557 GLPVVK
+557 LPVVK

-576 EKLSKKHE
+576 EKLSEDYE
-584 IADYILKYRS
+584 IAEYILKYRS

-602 LDGILE
+602 LVGILD
-608 YIMDDGR
+608 YIMEDDR
-615 VRTSFKQMITA
+615 IRTSYKQMITA

-635 NLQNIPI
+635 NLQNIPV
-642 RSEEGKN
+642 RTQEGKN

-679 KDSVMIDS
+679 KDLVMIDS

-697 TASEVFGVPINEVTD
+697 TASEVFGVPIKEVTD

-754 TYPSIKNY
+754 TYPNIKNY
-762 MEQIVNK
+762 MEEIVK
-769 AKKDGFVTTILD
+769 LAKKDGYVTTILG

-826 RLKIEKVN
+826 RLKEEKVN
-834 AKLILQIHDELIVE
+834 AKLILQIHDELIIE
-848 CEESEKET
+848 CDEKEKDI
-856 VKKILKNSM
+856 VKNILKESM

>member
-1 MVFVIKYILE
+1 
-11 NKMKKILLID
+11 MKKILLID

-65 IFVAFDKGS
+65 VFVAFDKGS

-294 KHFKDIKKE
+294 KHFKDIKEE

-594 LNKLISTY
+594 LNKLNSTY

-736 DLNITRNEARQYI
+736 DLNISRNEARQYI

-762 MEQIVNK
+762 MEEIVNK
-769 AKKDGFVTTILD
+769 AKSDGFVTTILD

-873 PLKVDVCEGRNW
+873 PLKVDICEGRNW

>member
-1 MVFVIKYILE
+1 
-11 NKMKKILLID
+11 MKKILLID
-21 GSSLIFRAFYAIRN
+21 GSSLIFRAFYAIKN

-56 ALELINPTH
+56 ALELTNPTH
-65 IFVAFDKGS
+65 VFVAFDKGS
-74 KTFRHNEF
+74 KTFRHTEYS
-82 ADYKGTRDNAPNEI
+82 DYKGTRDKAPNEI

-124 IIGTI
+124 ILGTI

-146 RDYLQLVDDNIL
+146 RDYLQLVDDNIF

-164 GISEIKLMNTES
+164 GISEIKLMDNNAIFEDFG
-176 ILEEYDLSPKQL
+176 ISPKQL
-188 IDVKALQG
+188 IEVKALQG

-225 LYENIDNL
+225 LYKNLGKL
-233 KGKLKENLV
+233 KGKLKENLE

-255 EIFLRVPIERNIEDF
+255 EIYLNVPIDKNIEDF
-270 EIKDVNYNE
+270 ELKDVNLNE
-279 YLKKLEKLEFNSIIN
+279 YIEKLENLEFKSIIN
-294 KHFKDIKKE
+294 KYFKDVKKDN
-303 STVKSNQNIDFEVI
+303 SNSINHIIDSEVI
-317 NFSEIFEKIKND
+317 NFSEIFDKIKND
-329 DEISIKFFSDKG
+329 KSIAVKFFSDKE
-341 YIYRKKFYIGI
+341 YIYREKFYIGV
-352 YSNFNKKA
+352 YSDYNKKS
-360 YICKDFKLSDF
+360 YICKEFNLEDF
-371 EKFCNLDIKIIGY
+371 ERLCNSDIKIVGY
-384 DIKEELFFALKNNLE
+384 DIKEELFFLLKNNFE
-399 FKNYEDVM
+399 VNNYEDVM
-407 ILEYLIDSNKGNYD
+407 ILEYLVDSNKGNYD
-421 ILKVSNEFLNLE
+421 ITKVSEELLHLE
-433 ILDLKEMLGKGKNKK
+433 IIDLKERFGKGKNKK
-448 TFFELEEDIIFKFIS
+448 TFFDLDEDIIVKYIS
-463 QNVFAISALYDIFI
+463 QYVFAISELYSIFVQ
-477 EKAKENNLISLYE
+477 KVKENNLYSLYE
-490 NVEKPLVKVLADME
+490 NVEKPLVKILADME
-504 KTGVL
+504 KTGVK
-509 VDRNKIIE
+509 VDKNKILE
-517 LNEEYSKLAYLYE
+517 LNEEYSKLAGEYE
-530 QKVYELAGEVFNLNS
+530 QRVYELAGEVFNLNS
-545 PKQLGVILFEKI
+545 PKQLGVILFDKMK
-557 GLPVVK
+557 LPVVK

-576 EKLSKKHE
+576 EKLSEDYE
-584 IADYILKYRS
+584 IAEYILKYRS

-602 LDGILE
+602 LVGILD
-608 YIMDDGR
+608 YIMEDDR
-615 VRTSFKQMITA
+615 VRTSYKQMITA

-635 NLQNIPI
+635 NLQNIPV
-642 RSEEGKN
+642 RTQEGKN

-679 KDSVMIDS
+679 KDLVMIDS

-697 TASEVFGVPINEVTD
+697 TASEVFGVPIEEVTD

-754 TYPSIKNY
+754 TYPNIKNY
-762 MEQIVNK
+762 MEEIVK
-769 AKKDGFVTTILD
+769 IAKKDGYVTTILG

-821 IKVYE
+821 IKVYK
-826 RLKIEKVN
+826 RLKEEKVN
-834 AKLILQIHDELIVE
+834 AKLILQIHDELIIE
-848 CEESEKET
+848 CDEKEKDI
-856 VKKILKNSM
+856 VKNILKESM

-885 YESK
+885 FESK

>member
-1 MVFVIKYILE
+1 
-11 NKMKKILLID
+11 MKKILLID
-21 GSSLIFRAFYAIRN
+21 GSSLIFRAFYAIKN

-56 ALELINPTH
+56 ALELTNPTH
-65 IFVAFDKGS
+65 VFVAFDKGS
-74 KTFRHNEF
+74 KTFRHTEYS
-82 ADYKGTRDNAPNEI
+82 DYKGTRDKAPNEI

-124 IIGTI
+124 ILGTI

-146 RDYLQLVDDNIL
+146 RDYLQLVDDNIF

-164 GISEIKLMNTES
+164 GISEIKLMDNNAIFEDFG
-176 ILEEYDLSPKQL
+176 ISPKQL
-188 IDVKALQG
+188 IEVKALQG

-225 LYENIDNL
+225 LYKNLGKL
-233 KGKLKENLV
+233 KGKLKENLE

-255 EIFLRVPIERNIEDF
+255 EIYLNVPIDKNIEDF
-270 EIKDVNYNE
+270 ELKDVNLNE
-279 YLKKLEKLEFNSIIN
+279 YIEKLENLEFKSIIN
-294 KHFKDIKKE
+294 KYFKDVKKDN
-303 STVKSNQNIDFEVI
+303 SNSINHIIDSEVI
-317 NFSEIFEKIKND
+317 NFSEIFDKIKND
-329 DEISIKFFSDKG
+329 KSIAVKFFSDKE
-341 YIYRKKFYIGI
+341 YIYREKFYIGV
-352 YSNFNKKA
+352 YSDYNKKS
-360 YICKDFKLSDF
+360 YICKEFNLEDF
-371 EKFCNLDIKIIGY
+371 ERLCNSDIKIVGY
-384 DIKEELFFALKNNLE
+384 DIKEELFFLLKNNFE
-399 FKNYEDVM
+399 VNNYEDVM
-407 ILEYLIDSNKGNYD
+407 ILEYLVDSNKGNYD
-421 ILKVSNEFLNLE
+421 ITKVSEELLYLE
-433 ILDLKEMLGKGKNKK
+433 IIDLKERFGKGKNKK
-448 TFFELEEDIIFKFIS
+448 TFFDLDEDIIVKYIS
-463 QNVFAISALYDIFI
+463 QYVFAISELYSIFVQ
-477 EKAKENNLISLYE
+477 KVKENNLYSLYE
-490 NVEKPLVKVLADME
+490 NVEKPLVKILADME
-504 KTGVL
+504 KTGVK
-509 VDRNKIIE
+509 VDKNKILE
-517 LNEEYSKLAYLYE
+517 LNEEYSKLADEYE
-530 QKVYELAGEVFNLNS
+530 QRVYELAGEVFNLNS
-545 PKQLGVILFEKI
+545 PKQLGVILFDKMK
-557 GLPVVK
+557 LPVVK

-576 EKLSKKHE
+576 EKLSEDYE
-584 IADYILKYRS
+584 IAEYILKYRS

-602 LDGILE
+602 LVGILD
-608 YIMDDGR
+608 YIMEDDR
-615 VRTSFKQMITA
+615 VRTSYKQMITA

-635 NLQNIPI
+635 NLQNIPV
-642 RSEEGKN
+642 RTQEGKN

-679 KDSVMIDS
+679 KDLVMIDS

-697 TASEVFGVPINEVTD
+697 TASEVFGVPIEEVTD

-754 TYPSIKNY
+754 TYPNIKNY
-762 MEQIVNK
+762 MEEIVK
-769 AKKDGFVTTILD
+769 IAKKDGYVTTILG

-821 IKVYE
+821 IKVYK
-826 RLKIEKVN
+826 RLKEEKVN
-834 AKLILQIHDELIVE
+834 AKLILQIHDELIIE
-848 CEESEKET
+848 CDEKEKDI
-856 VKKILKNSM
+856 VKNILKESM

-885 YESK
+885 FESK

>member
-1 MVFVIKYILE
+1 
-11 NKMKKILLID
+11 MKKILLID

-56 ALELINPTH
+56 VLELIKPTH
-65 IFVAFDKGS
+65 VFVAFDKGS

-294 KHFKDIKKE
+294 KYFKDIKKE

-754 TYPSIKNY
+754 TYPSIKSY
-762 MEQIVNK
+762 MEEIVNK

-873 PLKVDVCEGRNW
+873 PLKVDICEGRNW

>member
-1 MVFVIKYILE
+1 
-11 NKMKKILLID
+11 MKKILLID

-65 IFVAFDKGS
+65 VFVAFDKGS

-679 KDSVMIDS
+679 KDSVIIDS

-754 TYPSIKNY
+754 TYPSIKSY
-762 MEQIVNK
+762 MEEIVNK

-826 RLKIEKVN
+826 RLKVEKVN

-873 PLKVDVCEGRNW
+873 PLKVDICEGRNW